1 MTRDPLP
8 ALAADDKPWYAEVG
22 LPWLDTPFALVMTA
36 VFTAAGVWLALDPF
50 AATQALI
57 ADRVGLRSLEVWR
70 ILPHG
75 LLTLSFVPWMQLFIV
90 GLIVVVLAETER
102 ARGVRWALAWL
113 LGASAASATALLLAD
128 RPVDMGSVMVA
139 SAIAVIGMRRLEE
152 ALRRRL
158 RPPALVARGA
168 GVVGVVAACVWF
180 WSAHTHIVL
189 GFVSGAVVAAMF
201 ELGPHV
207 PWLRGRA
214 LRITAAA
221 VAGLLIV
228 AGCIAWPGTTAGPG
242 ESAIGLIE
250 FVRGVGLQDPARI
263 RYASAII
270 ERATANDPG
279 PESLVLRAAIA
290 WRADDP
296 QRARELATLAIDL
309 HPDNAG
315 TRHLRAV
322 AWYYDGYPAR
332 AMEWLLQ
339 ANELIA
345 DASLHDDKLMAA
357 LRDGMEREREWL
369 AEQPGEAGKTGK
381 TGNEGGVRNRLAAL
395 ARQTYRY
402 WPFKLSIDEPALRLG
417 GGIGNLRPNPAPAN
431 D

>member
-1 MTRDPLP
+1 
-8 ALAADDKPWYAEVG
+8 
-22 LPWLDTPFALVMTA
+22 
-36 VFTAAGVWLALDPF
+36 
-50 AATQALI
+50 
-57 ADRVGLRSLEVWR
+57 
-70 ILPHG
+70 
-75 LLTLSFVPWMQLFIV
+75 
-90 GLIVVVLAETER
+90 R
-102 ARGVRWALAWL
+102 A
-113 LGASAASATALLLAD
+113 
-128 RPVDMGSVMVA
+128 
-139 SAIAVIGMRRLEE
+139 
-152 ALRRRL
+152 
-158 RPPALVARGA
+158 
-168 GVVGVVAACVWF
+168 
-180 WSAHTHIVL
+180 
-189 GFVSGAVVAAMF
+189 
-201 ELGPHV
+201 
-207 PWLRGRA
+207 RA